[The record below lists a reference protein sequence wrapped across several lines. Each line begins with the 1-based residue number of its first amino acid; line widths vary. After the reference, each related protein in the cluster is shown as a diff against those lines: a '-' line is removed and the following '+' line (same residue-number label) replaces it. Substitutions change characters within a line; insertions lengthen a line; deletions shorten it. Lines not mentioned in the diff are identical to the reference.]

1 MTGGVAIPSFY
12 AHFHLI
18 CSSQVVEEDP
28 NYWEAIASALSVGW
42 LGTVVSISLLD
53 GYQPS
58 EVTFEFCCLLVISGF
73 CLRSIHKSIVANFTG
88 KTAALAWLLPV

>member
-42 LGTVVSISLLD
+42 LGTVVRIYFWMD
-53 GYQPS
+53 INHQQCA
-58 EVTFEFCCLLVISGF
+58 FEFCCL
-73 CLRSIHKSIVANFTG
+73 
-88 KTAALAWLLPV
+88 